1 MTHVGSAMQNRVTLS
16 VATCLLLV
24 GVGVPEVSASNPAGH
39 GSPNLRADRREAHRD
54 AQAAADA
61 VSESSERLQQAR
73 ARLSVVR
80 RELAVS
86 RQDRRDVDREL
97 RGARERARIVRIQ
110 LARAQE
116 RQRVARMSAS
126 RAVLALDEQADE
138 VVDAVVS
145 AYQGTDPRLLSI
157 NAYLTSASLEDVT
170 RQVEASDALIDAQEA
185 RYEELR
191 AAEVLS
197 SVRAAQLAA
206 AERSVASRESL
217 ATETVSRLEATR
229 QRARE
234 VTRSVRAGV
243 AAARTAQRRA
253 REIRA
258 TDLKRLRQVEAREE
272 RIREEIRRE
281 SRESPSARL
290 GNDGLIHPVAGTVTS
305 PYGYR
310 RHPIYGY
317 WGLHDG
323 IDYGAGCG
331 SPLRAAADGVVTRT
345 YYSDVFG
352 YRLFVNVGRVDGR
365 SLTLIYNHAAGYD
378 VAAGEEVRQGQVV
391 GSVGDTGWSTGCHLH
406 FTVLA
411 NGTAVD
417 PSRFF

>member
-1 MTHVGSAMQNRVTLS
+1 MRNRFTLS
-16 VATCLLLV
+16 MATCLLLV
-24 GVGVPEVSASNPAGH
+24 GVAAPEVSASRPDGH
-39 GSPNLRADRREAHRD
+39 GSSSLRADRREAHRET
-54 AQAAADA
+54 QAAADA

-73 ARLSVVR
+73 ARLSSVQ

-86 RQDRRDVDREL
+86 RQDRRDVEREL
-97 RGARERARIVRIQ
+97 RGARDRARLVRNR

-116 RQRVARMSAS
+116 RVRVAQVSAS
-126 RAVLALDEQADE
+126 RALLALDEQADD

-145 AYQGTDPRLLSI
+145 VYQGTDPRLLSI

-170 RQVEASDALIDAQEA
+170 RQVEASDALIDAQES
-185 RYEELR
+185 RYQELR

-197 SVRAAQLAA
+197 SVRAAQLAL
-206 AERSVASRESL
+206 AERNLAARESL
-217 ATETVSRLEATR
+217 ATEAVSRLEATR

-234 VTRSVRAGV
+234 VARSVRAGV
-243 AAARTAQRRA
+243 AAARAAQRRA
-253 REIRA
+253 QAIRA
-258 TDLKRLRQVEAREE
+258 TDLKKLRSVEAREE
-272 RIREEIRRE
+272 RIREKIRRE
-281 SRESPSARL
+281 SRDSTSTRL
-290 GNDGLIHPVAGTVTS
+290 GNDGLIHPVTGTVTS

-323 IDYGAGCG
+323 IDFGAGCG
-331 SPLRAAADGVVTRT
+331 SPLRAAADGIVTRT

-352 YRLFVNVGRVDGR
+352 YRLFVNVGRTDGQ

-378 VAAGEEVRQGQVV
+378 VAAGDEVRQGQVV

-417 PSRFF
+417 PARFF